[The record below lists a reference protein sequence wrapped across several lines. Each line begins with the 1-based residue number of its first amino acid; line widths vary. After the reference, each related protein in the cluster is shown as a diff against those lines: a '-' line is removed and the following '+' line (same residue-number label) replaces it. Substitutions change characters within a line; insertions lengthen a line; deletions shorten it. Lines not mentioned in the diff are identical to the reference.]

1 MIHPNTEVRFVSKTI
16 GHGVFAT
23 ARIPKGTI
31 TFVQD
36 PLDIKITP
44 AGFAALDKSSQE
56 IVEKYSFIDP
66 QGIRIVSWDNAK
78 YVNHSCDCN
87 TMSTGYGFE
96 IAIRDIEKGEELTDE
111 YGLFNIP
118 IEIPISCGCKNCRRA
133 LKPTDIETYYPI
145 WDGLIKDALA
155 RVKKIK
161 TQALWN
167 VLDLE
172 TRTSLVDYLEGRAE
186 YRSVLGLKY
195 SQPAPVAARQPAAP
209 KTNKKQNERG
219 NLLDLPTPLIAA
231 YR

>member
-1 MIHPNTEVRFVSKTI
+1 MIHPNTEVRFVNKTI

-44 AGFAALDKSSQE
+44 AGFAALDKHSQE

-118 IEIPISCGCKNCRRA
+118 VEIPISCGCKNCRRA
-133 LKPTDIETYYPI
+133 LKPTDIETYHPI
-145 WDGLIKDALA
+145 WDGLVKDALA
-155 RVKKIK
+155 RLKKVKH
-161 TQALWN
+161 QPLWHI
-167 VLDLE
+167 LDLE
-172 TRTSLVDYLEGRAE
+172 TRTSLINYLEGRAE
-186 YRSVLGLKY
+186 YRSVLTLKHNLPT
-195 SQPAPVAARQPAAP
+195 STTKQTTARASKKSSERVA
-209 KTNKKQNERG
+209 
-219 NLLDLPTPLIAA
+219 LLDLPTPLVAA